1 MKILA
6 QKHARYPGIVAVGEE
21 WEDSVN
27 KDDNKLDHLELGEI
41 LLPPEVR
48 LHLYRII

>member
-1 MKILA
+1 MIA
-6 QKHARYPGIVAVGEE
+6 NVVCTYPGIVAVGEE